1 MAKRYSKNRRKSR
14 KAIPLL
20 LVLILA
26 SMLHTA
32 IPKSVLYDLKA
43 AVKSIMGSLDGSFQG
58 ISAQQDAPY
67 EEVNGNVPCFAD
79 SDYTTECF
87 YELSELDH
95 LGRCGT
101 AFACFGPETL
111 AEGERGSIGHVRPSG
126 WHTIKYNGIVD
137 GNYLYNRCHL
147 LMWALSGIN
156 DDERN
161 LITGTRYMN
170 TEGLLPFE
178 EQVVDYIEETGNHV
192 IYRVTP
198 DFEGDNLVASGVQ
211 MEAAS
216 VEDDGLAFNVYCYN
230 IQPGIQIDYLT
241 GASQRDSAYS
251 NDQQN
256 DLLAHFPTKQKG
268 QMALFYYDNFSNRS
282 LWN

>member
-1 MAKRYSKNRRKSR
+1 
-14 KAIPLL
+14 
-20 LVLILA
+20 
-26 SMLHTA
+26 
-32 IPKSVLYDLKA
+32 
-43 AVKSIMGSLDGSFQG
+43 
-58 ISAQQDAPY
+58 
-67 EEVNGNVPCFAD
+67 
-79 SDYTTECF
+79 
-87 YELSELDH
+87 
-95 LGRCGT
+95 
-101 AFACFGPETL
+101 
-111 AEGERGSIGHVRPSG
+111 
-126 WHTIKYNGIVD
+126 
-137 GNYLYNRCHL
+137 
-147 LMWALSGIN
+147 MWALSGIN

-170 TEGLLPFE
+170 TEGMLPFE